1 MNFEKLT
8 DDQWSFIRPHLP
20 PQPKVGRKRADDRK
34 TINAI
39 LYVLITGCRWREIP
53 KDYGS
58 YVTAWK
64 RLKRWSSE
72 GIWTNI
78 LIEIRNNAYHLGE
91 LSLDIVSVDSS
102 LVDSKKEES
111 LLSITA
117 TRKERE

>member
-1 MNFEKLT
+1 
-8 DDQWSFIRPHLP
+8 
-20 PQPKVGRKRADDRK
+20 
-34 TINAI
+34 
-39 LYVLITGCRWREIP
+39 VLITGCRWRDIP
-53 KDYGS
+53 RNYGS

-72 GIWTNI
+72 GIWTYI

-111 LLSITA
+111 SLSITA

>member
-1 MNFEKLT
+1 MNFMELS
-8 DDQWSFIRPHLP
+8 DDQSSFIRPHLP
-20 PQPKVGRKRADDRK
+20 PQPKVGRKRANDRQ

-39 LYVLITGCRWREIP
+39 LYVLITGCRWRDIP
-53 KDYGS
+53 RNYGS

-111 LLSITA
+111 SLSITA
-117 TRKERE
+117 TRKGRE

>member
-1 MNFEKLT
+1 MNFEELS
-8 DDQWSFIRPHLP
+8 DDQWSFIRPHIP

-39 LYVLITGCRWREIP
+39 LYVLITGCRWRDIP
-53 KDYGS
+53 KSYGS

-72 GIWTNI
+72 GVWNRI
-78 LIEIRNNAYHLGE
+78 LIETRNNAYSLGE

-102 LVDSKKEES
+102 LVESKKEES
-111 LLSITA
+111 SSSITA
-117 TRKERE
+117 TRKEKA